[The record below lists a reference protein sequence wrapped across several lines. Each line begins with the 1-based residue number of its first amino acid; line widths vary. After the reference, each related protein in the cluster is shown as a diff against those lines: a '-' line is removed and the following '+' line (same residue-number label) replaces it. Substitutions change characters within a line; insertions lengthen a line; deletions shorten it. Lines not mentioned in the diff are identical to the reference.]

1 MVESMRL
8 IPRLRPFFN
17 HRELIAALTPTSGNI
32 ERFERNFAKKFECS
46 HGIMFPHGRSG
57 LYSLFKVWNLE
68 GIEVVLPAYTCVV
81 VAHAVVLSGNIPIF
95 VDCSQG
101 SFNMDMGGLRKVI
114 TERTRV
120 IIPTHLFGYPMDV
133 NAVDAIVKDAEDKY
147 GHKIYIIQDCAH
159 SFGCRWNGELVTKY
173 GDAALFGLNISKTIS
188 SIFGG
193 MITTHND
200 QLAHQ
205 LKWFRD
211 KHFRK
216 KGFLK
221 AFKRFL
227 YLFSTYFTFNPYIYY
242 WVNKLERIGL
252 LDRFVRY
259 YDESEIE
266 FPTDWDEMPAE
277 IEARVG
283 LANLEKYDKIIRQR
297 TGDALKYFSHLKDK
311 IGMKLPPNDEGA
323 TFSHFVVLVTDRERW
338 LRKYIK
344 KGIQLGWLIEY
355 NVPEMRA
362 YGAHSPQEF
371 PVAASYAR
379 STINLPVSS
388 GLRVA
393 RLIVG
398 MIS

>member
-1 MVESMRL
+1 
-8 IPRLRPFFN
+8 
-17 HRELIAALTPTSGNI
+17 
-32 ERFERNFAKKFECS
+32 
-46 HGIMFPHGRSG
+46 
-57 LYSLFKVWNLE
+57 
-68 GIEVVLPAYTCVV
+68 
-81 VAHAVVLSGNIPIF
+81 
-95 VDCSQG
+95 
-101 SFNMDMGGLRKVI
+101 
-114 TERTRV
+114 
-120 IIPTHLFGYPMDV
+120 
-133 NAVDAIVKDAEDKY
+133 
-147 GHKIYIIQDCAH
+147 
-159 SFGCRWNGELVTKY
+159 
-173 GDAALFGLNISKTIS
+173 
-188 SIFGG
+188 
-193 MITTHND
+193 
-200 QLAHQ
+200 
-205 LKWFRD
+205 
-211 KHFRK
+211 
-216 KGFLK
+216 
-221 AFKRFL
+221 
-227 YLFSTYFTFNPYIYY
+227 
-242 WVNKLERIGL
+242 L